1 MVCAAS
7 ATRIE
12 ISLRNCEKLTNSSLR
27 KQGLTCH
34 VKKKKKIP
42 KKAFQSWYDRFFIKN
57 QHLSVLDFISA
68 GSKMASGTL
77 VVIQI

>member
-1 MVCAAS
+1 MVCPAS
-7 ATRIE
+7 ATGIE

-34 VKKKKKIP
+34 VKKKKKS
-42 KKAFQSWYDRFFIKN
+42 QRRYDRFFIKN
-57 QHLSVLDFISA
+57 QHLSVLDSIVISA